1 MGKNFLHGWLRL
13 LTSIFLCLLL
23 SGCWDRIELNQLG
36 ITAATA
42 IDWNGKDWTVSYQ
55 IVIPQSISSQSMGGN
70 AGQQAPVSVF
80 STSGGTLRGAVQKS
94 SLEMPRAMFFAHNRI
109 VVIGEQAAKHG
120 ISQLMDI
127 YLRNSDARETVS
139 VLVTNGEG
147 RRILEQV
154 ASIEKLPGAAVR
166 NMIRNEEK
174 NGSNFNQMMIQNVM
188 MGMTSDSSYTLIPE
202 VIISGTGVGP
212 NSSIAELK
220 KTTSANKL
228 KLGRL
233 GIFKQDKLVG
243 WFTSDEGYGINWIR
257 DSIKQ
262 TVLHFG
268 CSKGSKDHKSAI
280 RITKATSKLKPIL
293 ANDGQWI
300 MKVEVHAAGVLIENG
315 CDDDLSKIKGI
326 KATEDIANEEVKNLM
341 IKAFQSAIEKNTDV
355 FGFAD
360 VIHRKYPKVW
370 KKIKNDWEEQ
380 FPTLQ
385 LEPSVHIKIDRIGMS
400 NKPFKQLLHDHE

>member
-1 MGKNFLHGWLRL
+1 MGISFLHYWLRL

-36 ITAATA
+36 ITSATA

-55 IVIPQSISSQSMGGN
+55 IVIPQTISSQSMGGN
-70 AGQQAPVSVF
+70 AGQQAPVIVF
-80 STSGGTLRGAVQKS
+80 STSGDSIRGAIQKS
-94 SLEMPRAMFFAHNRI
+94 SLEMPRALFFAHNRI
-109 VVIGEQAAKHG
+109 VVIGAEAAKHG
-120 ISQLMDI
+120 ISQLMDT
-127 YLRNSDARETVS
+127 YLRNSESRETVS
-139 VLVTNGEG
+139 LFVTSGEG

-154 ASIEKLPGAAVR
+154 SPLEKLPGAAVR
-166 NMIRNEEK
+166 NMIHNEDK
-174 NGSNFNQMMIQNVM
+174 NSSNFNQVMVHNVM
-188 MGMTSDSSYTLIPE
+188 MGMTSDSSFTLIPE
-202 VIISGTGVGP
+202 VIISGTGIRP
-212 NSSIAELK
+212 DSSIAELK

-257 DSIKQ
+257 DTINK
-262 TVLHFG
+262 TVLRIG
-268 CSKGSKDHKSAI
+268 CSKGSKDYKSAI
-280 RITKATSKLKPIL
+280 RITKATTKLKPIL
-293 ANDGQWI
+293 TSDGQWV
-300 MKVEVHAAGVLIENG
+300 MKVEVNAAGVLIENG
-315 CDDDLSKIKGI
+315 CNEDLSKLKGI
-326 KATEDIANEEVKNLM
+326 KVTEDIANEEVTNLM
-341 IKAFQSAIEKNTDV
+341 TKAFQSAIEKKTDV

-400 NKPFKQLLHDHE
+400 NKPFNQLLHDQE